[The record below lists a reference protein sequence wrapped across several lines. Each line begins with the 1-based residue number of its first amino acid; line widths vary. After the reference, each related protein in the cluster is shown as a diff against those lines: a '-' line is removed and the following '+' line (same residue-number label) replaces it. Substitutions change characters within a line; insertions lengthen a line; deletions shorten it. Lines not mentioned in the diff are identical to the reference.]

1 MIRYGA
7 RTLFRKEV
15 RRFLR
20 VPGQTL
26 LTPVI
31 TTALYLVVFG
41 SALGGRLREMEG
53 VPYISFITP
62 GLVMLAVITN
72 AFANASSS
80 MFMSK
85 LQGTVVD
92 ILVAPLR
99 YSEIVLAMVG
109 ASTVRAFLVGASTFA
124 VAIVFQ
130 WGVSVAHPLLALL
143 FPILTGIGLGSL
155 GLFTGVWAEK
165 FEHVNFVPTFIIT
178 PLTFLGGVFYDVNQ
192 LPQVFA
198 AITRF
203 NPVLYVVEGMRYAV
217 LGSSSVS
224 PWVSLLGLLI
234 FDAAAVAA
242 CVAIFR
248 RGWKLRS

>member
-7 RTLFRKEV
+7 RTLFLKEV
-15 RRFLR
+15 RRFFR

-41 SALGGRLREMEG
+41 SALGGRLREMDG
-53 VPYISFITP
+53 VPYIAFITP

-72 AFANASSS
+72 AYANASSS
-80 MFMSK
+80 MFISK

-99 YSEIVLAMVG
+99 YGEIVGAMVG
-109 ASTVRAFLVGASTFA
+109 ASTVRALLVGAATFV
-124 VAIVFQ
+124 VALLFQ
-130 WGVSVAHPLLALL
+130 GGLSVAHPLLALL

-165 FEHVNFVPTFIIT
+165 FEHVNLVPAFLIT
-178 PLTFLGGVFYDVNQ
+178 PLTFLGGVFYDVSQ
-192 LPQVFA
+192 LPQPFA
-198 AITRF
+198 TLTRF
-203 NPVLYVVEGMRYAV
+203 NPVLYVVEGMRFAV
-217 LGSSSVS
+217 LGTSSIS
-224 PWVSLLGLLI
+224 PWVSLLGLLV
-234 FDAAAVAA
+234 FDALAVGI

>member
-178 PLTFLGGVFYDVNQ
+178 PLTFLGGVFYDVSQ